1 MRRKG
6 CAIQLPQLQIAT
18 PTCREGLV
26 FARLFVFTTGF
37 AAKCTEGQ
45 RRSQALRD
53 ILPHASLRSRL
64 ALDHAA
70 FKWNHLNA
78 ANVIHFNNLEH
89 AFCEKPFSTFS
100 QHALGNTAMIE
111 LLRTNDLVLI
121 SAVEALLAERGIG
134 VFIADQFMSAMEG
147 SIGFLPRRILIRAD
161 DAAPARQAL
170 VQAGLA
176 QELPDA

>member
-1 MRRKG
+1 
-6 CAIQLPQLQIAT
+6 
-18 PTCREGLV
+18 
-26 FARLFVFTTGF
+26 
-37 AAKCTEGQ
+37 
-45 RRSQALRD
+45 
-53 ILPHASLRSRL
+53 
-64 ALDHAA
+64 
-70 FKWNHLNA
+70 
-78 ANVIHFNNLEH
+78 
-89 AFCEKPFSTFS
+89 
-100 QHALGNTAMIE
+100 MIE

-176 QELPDA
+176 QELPDV